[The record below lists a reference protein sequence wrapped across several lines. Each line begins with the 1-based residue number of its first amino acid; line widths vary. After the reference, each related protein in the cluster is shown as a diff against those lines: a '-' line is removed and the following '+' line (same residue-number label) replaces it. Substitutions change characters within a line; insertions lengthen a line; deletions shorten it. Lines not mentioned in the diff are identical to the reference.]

1 MRPGCF
7 PAGSLFHPSSKSL
20 VQTVHMLAKTY
31 VQTDR
36 RTDTAVA
43 STCIPHFAPYPHCD
57 SLPPSPSLP
66 IPIPST
72 PSSPLSPSPFSIPLP
87 YSLLPLSL
95 PSPSFPSL
103 PPSPLS
109 LPFSPSLSLPSPCFP
124 SLPLS
129 PISLLPLPPSPSP
142 SLPPISATGAETVPM
157 LK

>member
-1 MRPGCF
+1 MWPSCTQTWMEASVTRPGCF

-109 LPFSPSLSLPSPCFP
+109 LLPLTPSLS
-124 SLPLS
+124 
-129 PISLLPLPPSPSP
+129 
-142 SLPPISATGAETVPM
+142 SLPPLLFLPSLLQAPRPCQC
-157 LK
+157 